1 MGDLQTR
8 ECQRAPKEL
17 FEGKRGYENLVYHLW
32 VDVGA
37 HFHRIFWGY
46 IF

>member
-17 FEGKRGYENLVYHLW
+17 FEGKRGYENLVKKLRQ
-32 VDVGA
+32 VCAD
-37 HFHRIFWGY
+37 IK
-46 IF
+46 IIDEN